1 MTTVEIPAL
10 YMRGG
15 TSKGIFFRDEDIPS
29 DPAARDRL
37 LLRAMGSP
45 DSFGTQM
52 DGMGGGTSSTSKV
65 MVVSGDGDAQVNYCF
80 GQVAIDRGLIDW
92 SGSCGNL
99 AAAVGAF
106 ALWRGLV
113 RVPESRSAHLLLVNR
128 NNGSR
133 VEAEI
138 PVRDGK
144 PLEAG
149 EFELDGVAF
158 PGAEIRLAF
167 LNDENRD
174 AEPVFAAGSPV
185 VVLDVPGVGEIPATM
200 VRAGNPTVI
209 VEAVALGLL
218 GDETQRQV
226 NGDHA
231 LLERLERIRSHAAVR
246 MGMAPTAEEASRERL
261 QSPKIAWVAPAAG
274 LSKSDVRLGTK
285 RTIDLRARTLSV
297 GKLHHAI
304 PGAAAVAIA
313 MAAAVPGTIVERVLG
328 GRRTEICIGHASGI
342 MRVGAEAVC
351 RSGHWTVTKAVLSRS
366 ARRLMDGVLMV
377 PMNIPA
383 GGAA

>member
-1 MTTVEIPAL
+1 MATVEVPAL

-15 TSKGIFFRDEDIPS
+15 TSKGVFFRDDDIPS
-29 DPAARDRL
+29 EPAARDRL

-65 MVVSGDGDAQVNYCF
+65 MVVSGDGDAQVNYSF

-113 RVPESRSAHLLLVNR
+113 RVPESGAAHLLLVNR
-128 NNGSR
+128 NNDSR
-133 VEAEI
+133 IEAEI
-138 PVRDGK
+138 PMRDGR
-144 PLEAG
+144 PLEQG

-167 LNDENRD
+167 LTDESDD
-174 AEPVFAAGSPV
+174 AEPVFATGSPV
-185 VVLDVPGVGEIPATM
+185 VVLDVPGVGEIPTTL

-209 VEAVALGLL
+209 VEAAALGLL

-226 NGDHA
+226 NGDHT
-231 LLERLERIRSHAAVR
+231 LLDRLERVRSHAAVR
-246 MGMAPTAEEASRERL
+246 MGMASTAEEASRERL
-261 QSPKIAWVAPAAG
+261 HAPKIAWVAPAAE
-274 LSKSDVRLGTK
+274 LSNDVRLETK
-285 RTIDLRARTLSV
+285 RTIDLRARTLSM
-297 GKLHHAI
+297 GKLHHAMT
-304 PGAAAVAIA
+304 GTGAVAIA
-313 MAAAVPGTIVERVLG
+313 MAAAVPGTVVERVLG
-328 GRRTEICIGHASGI
+328 GRRTEICIGHASGV

-366 ARRLMDGVLMV
+366 ARRLMDGELMV
-377 PMNIPA
+377 SMGVR

>member
-1 MTTVEIPAL
+1 MTTIEIPAL

-15 TSKGIFFRDEDIPS
+15 TSKGVFLREDDIPC
-29 DPAARDRL
+29 DARARDRL

-45 DSFGTQM
+45 DVFGTQM

-65 MVVSGDGDAQVNYCF
+65 MVVSGDGDTQVNYSF

-113 RVPESRSAHLLLVNR
+113 RVPESRAAHLLLVNR
-128 NNGSR
+128 NNRSR

-144 PLEAG
+144 PLEEG

-158 PGAEIRLAF
+158 PAAEIRLAF
-167 LNDENRD
+167 LADESDD
-174 AEPVFAAGSPV
+174 AEPVFVAGSPV
-185 VVLDVPGVGEIPATM
+185 VVLDVPGVGEIPATL

-209 VEAVALGLL
+209 VEAAALGLA

-226 NGDHA
+226 NGNHA
-231 LLERLERIRSHAAVR
+231 LLEQLERVRSHAAVR
-246 MGMAPTAEEASRERL
+246 MGMASTVEEACRERL
-261 QSPKIAWVAPAAG
+261 HAPKIAWVAPAAR
-274 LSKSDVRLGTK
+274 LSNDDAQLEAKP
-285 RTIDLRARTLSV
+285 TIDLNVRTVSM

-304 PGAAAVAIA
+304 TGTGAVAIA
-313 MAAAVPGTIVERVLG
+313 MAAAVPGTVVERVLG
-328 GRRTEICIGHASGI
+328 GRRTEICIGHASGV

-377 PMNIPA
+377 PMYVPA

>member
-15 TSKGIFFRDEDIPS
+15 TSKGVFLRDDDIPA
-29 DPAARDRL
+29 DAVARDRL

-45 DSFGTQM
+45 DVFGTQM

-65 MVVSGDGDAQVNYCF
+65 MVVSGDGDAQVHYSF

-113 RVPESRSAHLLLVNR
+113 RVPESRAAHLLLVNR
-128 NNGSR
+128 NNRSR

-138 PVRDGK
+138 PMRDGK
-144 PLEAG
+144 PLEEG

-158 PGAEIRLAF
+158 PAAEIRLAF
-167 LNDENRD
+167 LADESDD
-174 AEPVFAAGSPV
+174 AEPVFAAGSPMEV
-185 VVLDVPGVGEIPATM
+185 MDVPGVGEIPTTL

-209 VEAVALGLL
+209 VEAAALGLV

-226 NGDHA
+226 NGNHA
-231 LLERLERIRSHAAVR
+231 LLELLERVRSHAAVR
-246 MGMAPTAEEASRERL
+246 MGMASTVEEASRERL
-261 QSPKIAWVAPAAG
+261 HAPKIAWVAPAAG
-274 LSKSDVRLGTK
+274 LSNEDTQLEAEPS
-285 RTIDLRARTLSV
+285 IDLSARTVSM

-304 PGAAAVAIA
+304 TGTGAVAIA
-313 MAAAVPGTIVERVLG
+313 MAAAVPGTVVARALG
-328 GRRTEICIGHASGI
+328 GRRTEISIRHASGI

-377 PMNIPA
+377 PMNVLV
-383 GGAA
+383 GGTA